1 MFRQLAD
8 FSQLPSYPA
17 DTLHGQNIE
26 KAQKEIDRLEAE
38 AKDPQ
43 HASTSSNNRRTHD
56 QAKKPAMANQAVNG
70 TTSTTKAEL
79 AQEKD
84 AVADDVTEELGK
96 ASVEDKEG
104 QS

>member
-1 MFRQLAD
+1 
-8 FSQLPSYPA
+8 
-17 DTLHGQNIE
+17 
-26 KAQKEIDRLEAE
+26 
-38 AKDPQ
+38 
-43 HASTSSNNRRTHD
+43 
-56 QAKKPAMANQAVNG
+56 MANQAVNG
-70 TTSTTKAEL
+70 TASAAEAEL

>member
-1 MFRQLAD
+1 M
-8 FSQLPSYPA
+8 
-17 DTLHGQNIE
+17 GQNIE

-43 HASTSSNNRRTHD
+43 HTSTSSNNRRTHD
-56 QAKKPAMANQAVNG
+56 HAKKPAMANQVVNG
-70 TTSTTKAEL
+70 TASAAEAEL

-96 ASVEDKEG
+96 ASVEDKEE